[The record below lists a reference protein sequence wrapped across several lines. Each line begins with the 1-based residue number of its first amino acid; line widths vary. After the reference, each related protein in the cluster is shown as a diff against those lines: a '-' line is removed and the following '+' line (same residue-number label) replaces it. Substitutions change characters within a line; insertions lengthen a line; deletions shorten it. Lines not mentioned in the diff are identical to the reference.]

1 MTTGQL
7 PVVSAGAQWIWLAEP
22 LSCQRRSLRRG
33 AGRTQYG
40 DAHDIAGRSSSG
52 PQRSD
57 RRSGALCRRRPLDRA
72 ITRALTELSRALPSV
87 QEATLRT
94 TADSRRVDLSGLS
107 GLWDV
112 EAVEWP
118 TGAYPRRWRRFELA
132 PDKQSVTLLVTAP
145 PAAAEDVLVQ
155 WAKGHTLDGL
165 DGATS
170 TTIPEE
176 CAELLLLGA
185 YGFAAWAYSTPAAD
199 NFRYQDGAQFAQ
211 VDDSMIAPEWRGAR
225 RVRAGDLP
233 GAAGRLA
240 AQPGWCRRRLRWCG
254 ASRDRRHGGPAPLR
268 AESRSA

>member
-1 MTTGQL
+1 MATLTTL
-7 PVVSAGAQWIWLAEP
+7 RADLRLDLNDLSGAQE
-22 LSCQRRSLRRG
+22 RF
-33 AGRTQYG
+33 G
-40 DAHDIAGRSSSG
+40 DAD
-52 PQRSD
+52 
-57 RRSGALCRRRPLDRA
+57 LDRA
-72 ITRALTELSRALPSV
+72 IARALTELSRALPDV

-94 TADSRRVDLSGLS
+94 TADSRRVDLSGLA

-145 PAAAEDVLVQ
+145 PSAAEDVLVQ

-211 VDDSMIAPEWRGAR
+211 VDDSMIAPEWRERGVYALETFRAR
-225 RVRAGDLP
+225 LADLQRSRVVQAASTVVWSEPRPAP
-233 GAAGRLA
+233 RWPRTAAGRE
-240 AQPGWCRRRLRWCG
+240 P
-254 ASRDRRHGGPAPLR
+254 
-268 AESRSA
+268 